1 MICRIDRVVD
11 GDNLIVLRI
20 SGKLTGE
27 HVATLRS
34 VLHGEGGPVAID
46 LKEVSLVDCEA
57 VQLLALAE
65 YNQTELRSCPAYI
78 REWVTRENSEK
89 RGCLSEQGREVR
101 EDIEDA

>member
-11 GDNLIVLRI
+11 GDYLIVLRI

-34 VLHGEGGPVAID
+34 VLRAEAGPVAID

-57 VQLLALAE
+57 VQLLALTE
-65 YNQTELRSCPAYI
+65 YNQTELRNCPAYI
-78 REWVTRENSEK
+78 REWVTREKADIDGK
-89 RGCLSEQGREVR
+89 RRPAKR
-101 EDIEDA
+101 HK